1 MTDDDRI
8 EVLANGGGTQLAPD
22 APDPFDED
30 DPGPWPIH
38 GVAMTPGLATG
49 GSLIPTVWTADV
61 LEDATPKLAGKDIV
75 TDRKHDPEESPGA
88 REVIGEVT
96 VTEYLSGHGIG
107 YNGEVDDR
115 EIAQKIARGR
125 LDASPYLYRTLT
137 DETRVVDGTEA
148 SVAEEVLGFDN
159 LAVVRNGAGGDDVA
173 IQAGP
178 HPDLGSEAAEAL
190 AEAFPADAQPSDGPA
205 EPGTGLLTIDT
216 NMSNNDPDD
225 PDPTVESLSEEVETL
240 RRENK
245 RLRAENSP
253 IKGTLAETLAADS
266 PFTADELADRF
277 SFDELR
283 ERVEDDDVVETLTPD
298 PRTRD
303 PDPAGATPGSGGAET
318 LSADEEQELDT
329 LQQRREALSEHA
341 TDEHLDELD
350 DRIETL
356 ADRRDGRNEQQ
367 Q

>member
-1 MTDDDRI
+1 MVDRMSNDDRI
-8 EVLANGGGTQLAPD
+8 EVLANGGGTQLAPS
-22 APDPFDED
+22 AGDPFDED

-49 GSLIPTVWTADV
+49 GSLIPTMWTPDV

-75 TDRKHDPEESPGA
+75 TDRKHDPEENPGV

-96 VTEYLSGHGIG
+96 ATEYLSDHGIG

-125 LDASPYLYRTLT
+125 LDASPYLYRTLS
-137 DETRVVDGTEA
+137 DETRDVDGTEA
-148 SVAEEVLGFDN
+148 TVADEVLGFDN

-173 IQAGP
+173 IQTGP

-190 AEAFPADAQPSDGPA
+190 AEAFPDEQPSDEPA
-205 EPGTGLLTIDT
+205 EPGTGPSTIDT

-283 ERVEDDDVVETLTPD
+283 ERVEDDDVVETLTPA

-303 PDPAGATPGSGGAET
+303 PDPTGQTKGERGAET
-318 LSADEEQELDT
+318 LSADDEAELET
-329 LQQRREALSEHA
+329 LRQRREVLADFA
-341 TDEHLDELD
+341 TEARLDELD
-350 DRIETL
+350 EQIETL
-356 ADRRDGRNEQQ
+356 APSE
-367 Q
+367 